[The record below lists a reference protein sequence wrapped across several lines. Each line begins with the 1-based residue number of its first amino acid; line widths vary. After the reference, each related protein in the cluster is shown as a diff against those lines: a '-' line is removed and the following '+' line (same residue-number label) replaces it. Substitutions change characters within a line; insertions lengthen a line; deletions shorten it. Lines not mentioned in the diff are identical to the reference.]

1 MMLFES
7 VTPETIKESILAA
20 AEGLDTREGSYFNN
34 LVSPAAYEMYRVYQ
48 AMEAFLPILFP
59 DETSGEWIDRR
70 CADYGIKRKEG
81 VRASVTLTFTGRAG
95 AVVPQNTP
103 VLTETGLVFR
113 TDSELTL
120 ARTTGTVTATAE
132 NVGEK
137 FNLPAGSVT
146 VMQSVISGIESV
158 SSGEAT
164 GGIDPESDASLCARL
179 YDYLQRP
186 STSGNKHDYERW
198 AREVN
203 GVEAAK
209 TIPLWSGPGTVKVL
223 LAGMGMTPAST
234 DVVEAC
240 RVHIEGLR
248 PIGAAVTVESA
259 AALPINVS
267 AKVRLGAST
276 TLEKVQ
282 EEFKRRFSEY
292 LSEVAFEREEVVYY
306 QLAMFLLSIDGVL
319 DMVDFLV
326 NGKTSNIPI
335 KAGELP
341 TVGTV
346 EVTKDAS

>member
-1 MMLFES
+1 MLFES

-81 VRASVTLTFTGRAG
+81 VRASVTLTFTGQKG
-95 AVVPQNTP
+95 AVVPQNTQ
-103 VLTETGLVFR
+103 VLTEAGLVFR
-113 TDSELTL
+113 TDNELTL
-120 ARTTGTVTATAE
+120 SGTTGTVTATADS
-132 NVGEK
+132 VGEK
-137 FNLPAGSVT
+137 YNLPAGSIT

-158 SSGEAT
+158 TSGEAT

-186 STSGNKHDYERW
+186 STSGNKYDYERW
-198 AREVN
+198 AREVD

-209 TIPLWSGPGTVKVL
+209 TLPLWNGPGTVKVL
-223 LAGMGMTPAST
+223 LAGAGMTPAGS

-240 RVHIEGLR
+240 RAHIEEVR

-259 AALPINVS
+259 SALPVNVS
-267 AKVRLGAST
+267 AKVQLGVNT
-276 TLEKVQ
+276 TLETVQ
-282 EEFKRRFSEY
+282 AEFERRLSEY
-292 LSEVAFEREEVVYY
+292 LSEAAFERDEVIYY
-306 QLAMFLLSIDGVL
+306 QLAMLLLSIDGVF
-319 DMVDFLV
+319 DMADFLV
-326 NGKTSNIPI
+326 NGGTENIQVQD
-335 KAGELP
+335 GELP
-341 TVGTV
+341 TVGAV
-346 EVTKDAS
+346 EVTERAG